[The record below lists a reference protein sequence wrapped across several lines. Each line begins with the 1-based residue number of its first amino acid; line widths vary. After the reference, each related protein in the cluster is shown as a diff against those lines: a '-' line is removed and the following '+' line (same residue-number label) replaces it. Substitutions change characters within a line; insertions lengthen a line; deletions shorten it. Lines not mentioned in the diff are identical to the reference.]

1 MTGWPAG
8 RGMSAVYFSI
18 DRGQPVAVQQ
28 RFGLDGSGLQGP
40 DVHLDDDTGPTLR
53 VDRDFDIG
61 E

>member
-1 MTGWPAG
+1 MTGWAAG

-53 VDRDFDIG
+53 VDRGFDIG

>member
-1 MTGWPAG
+1 
-8 RGMSAVYFSI
+8 MSAVYFSI

-53 VDRDFDIG
+53 VDRGFDIG
-61 E
+61 D